1 MTIPMPA
8 LNSRQRCAIN
18 RSGLMAPFL
27 SYVQALRME
36 KLFAGLTE
44 SAAAAAGGGGSL
56 SVPFAVVNSGLRRL
70 LLFTGELAES
80 AYLSGQSI
88 KHLR

>member
-44 SAAAAAGGGGSL
+44 SAAASAGEAEDGPYL
-56 SVPFAVVNSGLRRL
+56 VL
-70 LLFTGELAES
+70 LLIRGCGASCFS
-80 AYLSGQSI
+80 QVSWLSQHI
-88 KHLR
+88 YRDRV